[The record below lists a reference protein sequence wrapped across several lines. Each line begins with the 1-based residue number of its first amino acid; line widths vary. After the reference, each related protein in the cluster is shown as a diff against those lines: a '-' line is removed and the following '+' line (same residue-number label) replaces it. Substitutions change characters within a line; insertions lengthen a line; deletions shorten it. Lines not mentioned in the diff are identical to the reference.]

1 MRDTAAVRAHWN
13 RLAPSYDRREAL
25 LERWIAPLRK
35 RLWARVQ
42 GRVLEVGAGTGKNFP
57 FHPPGADVMA
67 TDLAQQMVVRA
78 RARASE
84 LRVPVD
90 VREADVQDLPF
101 PPDSFDSAVA
111 TFVFC
116 SVPDPVRELARVVRP
131 GGIILLLEHVRIDRP
146 VIGPLMDLLDPL
158 LVRLTGSHVNR
169 RTVENVQRAGLEIR
183 VMEEYGPLG
192 VVKLM
197 EVSRDRGRAHPR

>member
-1 MRDTAAVRAHWN
+1 M
-13 RLAPSYDRREAL
+13 
-25 LERWIAPLRK
+25 
-35 RLWARVQ
+35 
-42 GRVLEVGAGTGKNFP
+42 
-57 FHPPGADVMA
+57 
-67 TDLAQQMVVRA
+67 
-78 RARASE
+78 
-84 LRVPVD
+84 PVD

-116 SVPDPVRELARVVRP
+116 SVPDPVRGLRELARVVRP
-131 GGIILLLEHVRIDRP
+131 GGITLLLEHVRIDRP

-169 RTVENVQRAGLEIR
+169 RTVEKVRRAGLEIR

-197 EVSRDRGRAHPR
+197 EVSRERGRAHPR

>member
-1 MRDTAAVRAHWN
+1 MGSVD
-13 RLAPSYDRREAL
+13 
-25 LERWIAPLRK
+25 
-35 RLWARVQ
+35 
-42 GRVLEVGAGTGKNFP
+42 GRILEVGSGTGKNFP
-57 FHPPGADVMA
+57 FLPLGAESVATDRAPEMGVRPGA
-67 TDLAQQMVVRA
+67 RG
-78 RARASE
+78 SE

-90 VREADVQDLPF
+90 VREANVQDLPF

-158 LVRLTGSHVNR
+158 LVRLNGSHVNR
-169 RTVENVQRAGLEIR
+169 RTVENVHRAGLEIR
-183 VMEEYGPLG
+183 
-192 VVKLM
+192 
-197 EVSRDRGRAHPR
+197 RAHLRWI

>member
-1 MRDTAAVRAHWN
+1 M
-13 RLAPSYDRREAL
+13 
-25 LERWIAPLRK
+25 RK

-57 FHPPGADVMA
+57 FHPPATEVTA

-78 RARASE
+78 TERARE
-84 LRVPVD
+84 LGLPVD
-90 VREADVQDLPF
+90 VREADVQELPF

-111 TFVFC
+111 TFVLC
-116 SVPDPVRELARVVRP
+116 SVPDPVRGLRELARVVRV
-131 GGIILLLEHVRIDRP
+131 GGTIHLLEHVRLDRP
-146 VIGPLMDLLDPL
+146 VVGPLMDLLDPL
-158 LVRLTGSHVNR
+158 LVRLNGSHVNR
-169 RTVENVQRAGLEIR
+169 RTVENVHRAGLEIR

-197 EVSRDRGRAHPR
+197 EVRPGKTA